1 MLKNRKTRENSREH
15 EPAEANKTEKTKN
28 QRQNLRKLEPAEAE
42 KTRKVNTRRTNE
54 KTRARRGWEPHMKLN
69 KRENRENSSQRS
81 TALLK
86 LTRTKRREKNCS
98 KTLCSSRVSLWP
110 PGFVHPCSE
119 HGYARVHA
127 CIICTYAYMYRRR
140 ERETHDMSPLP
151 IIVQFFVWFLF
162 GPCPPLAPAW
172 TKIATT
178 KSLCSKHHKILKC
191 LKHHEIFG
199 FNDFHYL

>member
-1 MLKNRKTRENSREH
+1 
-15 EPAEANKTEKTKN
+15 
-28 QRQNLRKLEPAEAE
+28 
-42 KTRKVNTRRTNE
+42 
-54 KTRARRGWEPHMKLN
+54 MKFN

-110 PGFVHPCSE
+110 LGFVHPCSE

-140 ERETHDMSPLP
+140 ERDTRYESATNHRTVFCVVPLWSLPPSCPSMNQNRHHDLLETSLVFWVQRFPLS
-151 IIVQFFVWFLF
+151 ISLCEFGRVSNNMCQTIHLSKMGSDKMCKNQFVEKWVR
-162 GPCPPLAPAW
+162 
-172 TKIATT
+172 TKI
-178 KSLCSKHHKILKC
+178 
-191 LKHHEIFG
+191 
-199 FNDFHYL
+199 

>member
-1 MLKNRKTRENSREH
+1 MSINLAAAKKLKKMREAMLKTMKTRENSREH
-15 EPAEANKTEKTKN
+15 EPAEANKTEKTKK
-28 QRQNLRKLEPAEAE
+28 QRQNLK
-42 KTRKVNTRRTNE
+42 
-54 KTRARRGWEPHMKLN
+54 
-69 KRENRENSSQRS
+69 NSSQRS

-140 ERETHDMSPLP
+140 ERDTRYESATNHRTVFCVVPLWSLPPSCPSMNQNRHNEKPVLETS
-151 IIVQFFVWFLF
+151 
-162 GPCPPLAPAW
+162 
-172 TKIATT
+172 
-178 KSLCSKHHKILKC
+178 
-191 LKHHEIFG
+191 
-199 FNDFHYL
+199 

>member
-1 MLKNRKTRENSREH
+1 M
-15 EPAEANKTEKTKN
+15 
-28 QRQNLRKLEPAEAE
+28 RKLEPAEAE

-127 CIICTYAYMYRRR
+127 CIIWTYAYMYRRR
-140 ERETHDMSPLP
+140 KRDTRYESATNHRTVFCVVPL
-151 IIVQFFVWFLF
+151 WSL
-162 GPCPPLAPAW
+162 PPLAPAW

-178 KSLCSKHHKILKC
+178 KSLCLKHHKILKC
-191 LKHHEIFG
+191 LKHH
-199 FNDFHYL
+199 